1 MVGDALDNA
10 PMESTVELFKTELV
24 HRHHGPYRDRLEV
37 EQETADWVRSLGAHH
52 VIDHTKALSAELK
65 RIGVAQVSH
74 VAGMTQS
81 DAHFKEIVEVLAP
94 QGRCPTPTSRV

>member
-37 EQETADWVRSLGAHH
+37 EQETADWVHGHNQSRLHSSI
-52 VIDHTKALSAELK
+52 VYVPPVKCELSYHASRNTADLDCQ
-65 RIGVAQVSH
+65 IAQ
-74 VAGMTQS
+74 
-81 DAHFKEIVEVLAP
+81 
-94 QGRCPTPTSRV
+94 